1 MIRVTKLD
9 GTTILLNAEWIQSV
23 ERAPD
28 TIITLTT
35 GFKLIVREAAEEIA
49 NRFKQYKREI
59 GLAPLAREDS

>member
-9 GTTILLNAEWIQSV
+9 GSVVLLNAEWIQTV

-49 NRFKQYKREI
+49 NRFKQYKREV
-59 GLAPLAREDS
+59 GPASAPRERT